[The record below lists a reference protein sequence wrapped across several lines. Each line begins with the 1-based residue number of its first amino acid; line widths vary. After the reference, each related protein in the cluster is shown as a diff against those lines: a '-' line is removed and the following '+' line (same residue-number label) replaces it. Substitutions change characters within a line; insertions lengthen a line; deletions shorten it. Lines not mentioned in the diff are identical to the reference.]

1 MHVIFVV
8 FWSPPSRPQRRP
20 RGPKRLPRGA
30 QEAPRPPQEGSK
42 PPPRG
47 PKEPPRGFK
56 SAPGGPKRNPRDPR
70 SRSRGLKIFQDR
82 PSRLQNTPKTWRNT
96 IPKTI
101 ADINVAD
108 IAEIDKN
115 LKRFTR
121 GAVVNG
127 RAGGGVPPW
136 GRQSAARNEVEEL
149 AACQIG

>member
-1 MHVIFVV
+1 MCADSGLQIVCFFDRMLCIA
-8 FWSPPSRPQRRP
+8 SREPKSRP
-20 RGPKRLPRGA
+20 RG
-30 QEAPRPPQEGSK
+30 SK
-42 PPPRG
+42 THPRG
-47 PKEPPRGFK
+47 PKEPPRGPK
-56 SAPGGPKRNPRDPR
+56 STPGGPKNNPRDPG

-82 PSRLQNTPKTWRNT
+82 PSRLQNTPKTWRDT

-136 GRQSAARNEVEEL
+136 GRQSAARPVGVEQHVL
-149 AACQIG
+149 DRQQNLYIVKL